1 MYICILKKIGPKG
14 RDAACWDPRLLI
26 VVCPLAFVCWGL
38 LSLRYS
44 LNGVQGR
51 LMEAAQ
57 HFRVAADLDPSD
69 VDIHISLGNVLR
81 QDGEATGAIK

>member
-1 MYICILKKIGPKG
+1 MYFYILTRKP
-14 RDAACWDPRLLI
+14 
-26 VVCPLAFVCWGL
+26 GL
-38 LSLRYS
+38 TTPNVRA
-44 LNGVQGR
+44 QGR

-81 QDGEATGAIK
+81 QDGESAAAIT

>member
-1 MYICILKKIGPKG
+1 MLT
-14 RDAACWDPRLLI
+14 RNLFSPR
-26 VVCPLAFVCWGL
+26 VPL
-38 LSLRYS
+38 
-44 LNGVQGR
+44 QGR

-81 QDGEATGAIK
+81 QDGESELAIK